1 MKRIVVLCF
10 VAIALIALGQVG
22 ATDPATGS
30 RILEAVPLP
39 DNTVSTGHP
48 AGVPKAGRA
57 SGTIQYD
64 PGTITFWCPSCGGLI
79 MGNIFNSA
87 NSTGGSYVPIL
98 APGSITKMTFNA
110 LGVNTAATAQLYVFD
125 LTSSSARGGRGVLL
139 AHDTA
144 TGVIPAGGATVVPN
158 VYTFASPVTY
168 AGSSFF
174 AGIVNTVPTTG
185 SPTPFGAVTPGLATA
200 SNLGQGKHDYIMT
213 TGGSPMG
220 SFSGVFAA
228 AVRVSGNVIVPVEL
242 MAFDVE

>member
-30 RILEAVPLP
+30 KILEAVPLP
-39 DNTVSTGHP
+39 DNAVSTGHP

-64 PGTITFWCPSCGGLI
+64 PGSIGAWCQSCGGLVI
-79 MGNIFNSA
+79 GNVFNSA
-87 NSTGGSYVPIL
+87 NSTGGSYLPIL
-98 APGSITKMTFNA
+98 APGSITRMTFNA
-110 LGVNTAATAQLYVFD
+110 LGGNSASTAQLYIFG
-125 LTSSSARGGRGVLL
+125 LGETSPAKANRALL
-139 AHDTA
+139 AHGTA
-144 TGVIPAGGATVVPN
+144 TGVVPAGGVTVVPN

-168 AGSSFF
+168 PDSAFF
-174 AGIVNTVPTTG
+174 AGIVNTATSSG
-185 SPTPFGAVTPGLATA
+185 SPFAAVTPGLATA